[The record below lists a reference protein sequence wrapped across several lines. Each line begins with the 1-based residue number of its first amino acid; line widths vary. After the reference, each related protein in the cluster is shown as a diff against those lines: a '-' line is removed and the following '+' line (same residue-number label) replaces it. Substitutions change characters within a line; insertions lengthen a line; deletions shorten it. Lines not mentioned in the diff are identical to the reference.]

1 MVGQIS
7 DQSGQ
12 CFIRHTVDRLVFID
26 SHPADGLAT
35 RGHSPDHHVALSVV
49 HLLPDAGDLVSMA
62 DVDGPVAPVGIEL
75 IPCSGLD
82 GEGGFSHV
90 TSFCMWLL

>member
-12 CFIRHTVDRLVFID
+12 CLIRHSVHRLVFID
-26 SHPADGLAT
+26 SHPTDGFAT
-35 RGHSPDHHVALSVV
+35 WGDSPDHHVALAVV

-62 DVDGPVAPVGIEL
+62 DVDGPVAPVGIEVG
-75 IPCSGLD
+75 PVGGLD

-90 TSFCMWLL
+90 TSFGMWLL